1 MIEKAKRT
9 YAIEF
14 EGRTTVVFVG
24 EQGAEVS
31 FPAVGL
37 GDVFKNAKRLAMAHD
52 SQHNRASEEWK
63 VNAHPSS
70 WSLGTTDDGKIALMI
85 DQGRPSEQTL
95 TLSSDHAAELGKQM
109 VDLAT
114 SGLPLPDVTH

>member
-1 MIEKAKRT
+1 MIEKAKRP

-52 SQHNRASEEWK
+52 SQHNRASEEWESMRILAPGLSAPPMTEK
-63 VNAHPSS
+63 
-70 WSLGTTDDGKIALMI
+70 SL
-85 DQGRPSEQTL
+85 
-95 TLSSDHAAELGKQM
+95 
-109 VDLAT
+109 
-114 SGLPLPDVTH
+114 